1 MATPLTI
8 PEEHVTSKEL
18 NDIIE
23 DRHAAQEQN
32 NEDIKSLLR
41 DIEKKIEENEN
52 GNKKFKA
59 ALFANEDRLRK
70 EHEERNILLHEE
82 LKDQRQLVSQSMK
95 KLKNQDKKDR
105 EIKML
110 IDKTEELQQQIES
123 LQQQLENKDLHMI
136 MEEEPDSEATQ
147 SEDQHTER
155 GN

>member
-1 MATPLTI
+1 MATPLTN

-18 NDIIE
+18 DDIH
-23 DRHAAQEQN
+23 RAAQQQN
-32 NEDIKSLLR
+32 KEDLKSLLR

-52 GNKKFKA
+52 NNEKFKA

-70 EHEERNILLHEE
+70 EHEERNILLHKE

-110 IDKTEELQQQIES
+110 TDKTEKLRQQIEQ
-123 LQQQLENKDLHMI
+123 LKQQLENKDLHMN
-136 MEEEPDSEATQ
+136 MEEEPNSEATQ